1 MGDWKAERAK
11 EIAEEI
17 RKSDTWDQ
25 KLLAELCHLADMA
38 AEWHDADGET
48 FEQVAYTAAAKM
60 GVEI

>member
-1 MGDWKAERAK
+1 MEDWKVERAQ

-25 KLLAELCHLADMA
+25 KLLAELCTLAGMA
-38 AEWHDADGET
+38 VEWHDADGET
-48 FEQVAYTAAAKM
+48 FEPVAYAAAAKM